1 MSKTLVIVESPGKI
15 KKIEQYL
22 GPNYIVKASF
32 GHVQDLDKKT
42 LSIDVQNNFKPLY
55 IITPDKLKVV
65 NELRKLAG
73 QVNEIILASDGD
85 REGEAIA
92 WSLSQVLKLSSPKRI
107 VFNEITKTALQKA
120 ISNPTV
126 IDENMVNAQQTRRLL
141 DRLVGYLISPVLW
154 KYITPSSSVEDKS
167 STQSAGRVQS
177 VVVKIL
183 VNKEEEI
190 NNSISEP
197 YIKTNADFEFED
209 TKISS
214 ILNHKFK
221 DINEANDFLL
231 KLSELN
237 KKVVYKVV
245 SVENKPSVKKP
256 SYPFI
261 TSSLQQDASTKL
273 HFSVKKTM
281 EIAQK
286 LYEAGLITYM
296 RTDSPNISKDAQKS
310 LKQYIISN
318 YGEEYS
324 EPKDYNNTSHL
335 GQDAHECIR
344 PTDINKLIVDNDD
357 MNKLYNLIW
366 KRTVASQMSNAKL
379 NIQTILI
386 DAVSNK
392 KSLLLFDEQ
401 RYFSSVLET
410 VLFDGFLKVYS
421 CANDNDDTLEE
432 DVQKG
437 KLNINKKDELKMKMI
452 KSSEEFTNLPLRYNE
467 ANLVKHLEKNGI
479 GRPSTYASIISKVI
493 DRGYVEI
500 KNIEGIKKETKQ
512 VILNDKYNIREVT
525 KDVFVGKETRKM
537 VTTEIGKTVNK
548 FMNENFV
555 EIMDIEFTAKLE
567 SYLDM
572 IAEGKANWITILK
585 NFYDAFNPIVEKLL
599 TNAKQSNKDNKD
611 KLLGVDNGLEI
622 YSGVGKYGPYVKIQ
636 DKPDSTK
643 WRYASAPSLDITFED
658 AKKLLDF
665 PIELGK
671 IGAKKVSLNK
681 GPYGLYIKVGTT
693 NLAIKDKTIDV
704 SDINLDYVKNLLE
717 NEPSN
722 NNNEVRNNKVFKLK
736 DKTIYIHSEGQYGP
750 YIQIT
755 SSSKTGKNQNI
766 PIPRKYNPIN
776 MTLDDVLQIIASK
789 NGTIN
794 NKY

>member
-1 MSKTLVIVESPGKI
+1 
-15 KKIEQYL
+15 
-22 GPNYIVKASF
+22 
-32 GHVQDLDKKT
+32 
-42 LSIDVQNNFKPLY
+42 
-55 IITPDKLKVV
+55 
-65 NELRKLAG
+65 
-73 QVNEIILASDGD
+73 
-85 REGEAIA
+85 
-92 WSLSQVLKLSSPKRI
+92 
-107 VFNEITKTALQKA
+107 
-120 ISNPTV
+120 
-126 IDENMVNAQQTRRLL
+126 MV
-141 DRLVGYLISPVLW
+141 P
-154 KYITPSSSVEDKS
+154 
-167 STQSAGRVQS
+167 
-177 VVVKIL
+177 
-183 VNKEEEI
+183 
-190 NNSISEP
+190 
-197 YIKTNADFEFED
+197 
-209 TKISS
+209 
-214 ILNHKFK
+214 
-221 DINEANDFLL
+221 
-231 KLSELN
+231 
-237 KKVVYKVV
+237 
-245 SVENKPSVKKP
+245 
-256 SYPFI
+256 
-261 TSSLQQDASTKL
+261 
-273 HFSVKKTM
+273 
-281 EIAQK
+281 
-286 LYEAGLITYM
+286 
-296 RTDSPNISKDAQKS
+296 
-310 LKQYIISN
+310 
-318 YGEEYS
+318 
-324 EPKDYNNTSHL
+324 
-335 GQDAHECIR
+335 
-344 PTDINKLIVDNDD
+344 
-357 MNKLYNLIW
+357 
-366 KRTVASQMSNAKL
+366 
-379 NIQTILI
+379 
-386 DAVSNK
+386 
-392 KSLLLFDEQ
+392 
-401 RYFSSVLET
+401 
-410 VLFDGFLKVYS
+410 
-421 CANDNDDTLEE
+421 
-432 DVQKG
+432 
-437 KLNINKKDELKMKMI
+437 
-452 KSSEEFTNLPLRYNE
+452 
-467 ANLVKHLEKNGI
+467 
-479 GRPSTYASIISKVI
+479 
-493 DRGYVEI
+493 
-500 KNIEGIKKETKQ
+500 
-512 VILNDKYNIREVT
+512 
-525 KDVFVGKETRKM
+525 
-537 VTTEIGKTVNK
+537 TEICKTVNK